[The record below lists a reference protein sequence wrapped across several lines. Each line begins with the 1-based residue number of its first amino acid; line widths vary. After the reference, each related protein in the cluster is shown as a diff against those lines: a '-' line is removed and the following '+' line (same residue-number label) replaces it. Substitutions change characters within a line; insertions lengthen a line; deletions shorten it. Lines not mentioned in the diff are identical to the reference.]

1 MTKPRRVSLAVLLL
15 AMALPAAGASLAGDR
30 LAPYDT
36 GVQFAHL
43 HSDIVPDPDVRFGR
57 LPNGLT
63 YVIKH
68 NAVPAGGATV
78 QMRIASGYLM
88 EAEDERGLSF
98 LLSRLA
104 FDGDK
109 NLKGQTLDDYLK
121 AHDLQMSMTN
131 GVTVNPDT
139 TKYQMDLRGAAAT
152 DIDTGLFALREI
164 ADGLTL
170 PGDAVK
176 QEAAT
181 AAQRYAMSE
190 GNVAYQAWTA
200 SNAKLY
206 AGQAY
211 ANREL
216 LGLPDVL
223 LYSPPE
229 KLAAFYAAHYRPE
242 LTTIILAGDFDP
254 DMAEKRIKAAFGSWK
269 PTVKS
274 PPPAADFGV
283 YQPKGPSVQ
292 SLTQPGLPE
301 GALISWLAPFDD
313 SYQTNAQVLD
323 QTLNQ
328 VAILILNAR
337 LARAA
342 SDPTSPLTMAEL
354 SRASTPKTAEQM
366 TLFVRAKPGQEEAAI
381 KLALTYV
388 EQLKAHGVS
397 QDEIDDA
404 CNQMSQTIGAYRD
417 RSAKQD
423 DSDLAQFLSINL
435 DNNAVIN
442 SAEQDVDHLEANKP
456 FLTREAVAGA
466 IKRLWSWDGP
476 AFQLLGGAYGKLNS
490 DAILADYRAVAAA
503 TPPKPEE
510 VSHAAWAFDNF
521 GPPAQPVKTETV
533 GDTGIT
539 HLTYANGLNVY
550 IERRT
555 DTQNAIAVRL
565 DIAGGVQKFPLQNP
579 PPLFITTVPG
589 FLEGSIG
596 PMIHDDV
603 VRVMKNKMLSMNFSI
618 DESATVLQGST
629 NRDGLETQ
637 IQLMM
642 AYATNYHLTQGEFE
656 RATAGFD
663 DYYTRVGGTA
673 EGVMSG
679 LATRTLRSNDPRFGP
694 PGQEQAARL
703 TLADAQG
710 VFDTA
715 LAPAP
720 MTVTIV
726 GDVDPAAAQAIVD
739 KTFGTLK
746 PLPAKANLPAG
757 ADHIAFPGK
766 AMDKT
771 LYFQAKGEQAIGL
784 LTWPAFD
791 YLSDLKRS
799 EAFKLMTRVLN
810 QRFYNLHAKDYGMSD
825 PTFFSNYFSIGF
837 KGYGYLSAM
846 TYVPAHADDT
856 PVVNAVRDAFADM
869 IAHPITQAELDKAR
883 TWASHQQQNTAQ
895 DNAYWAEVI
904 ASGATPADIAMLQHY
919 DATLTAVDLKQVQD
933 LANTYL
939 KMDKTVH
946 LNIEPLPLDR
956 ANAS

>member
-1 MTKPRRVSLAVLLL
+1 MTQLRHVSLAVLLL
-15 AMALPAAGASLAGDR
+15 AMAGPVHAADK

-43 HSDIVPDPDVRFGR
+43 HSDITPDPDIRFGR

-78 QMRIASGYLM
+78 QMRLATGYLM

-98 LLSRLA
+98 LVSRLA

-109 NLKGQTLDDYLK
+109 NLKGQTLTDYLK
-121 AHDLQMSMTN
+121 VHDLQMSMSN
-131 GVTVNPDT
+131 GVSVNPDT
-139 TKYQMDLRGAAAT
+139 TKYQMDLNGAGAA
-152 DIDTGLFALREI
+152 DLDTGLIALREI

-170 PGDAVK
+170 PPDAIK
-176 QEAAT
+176 QEAAM

-190 GNVAYQAWTA
+190 GNIAYQAWKA

-206 AGQAY
+206 AGQVY

-216 LGLPDVL
+216 LGLPDVV

-229 KLAAFYAAHYRPE
+229 KLTAFYAAHYRPD
-242 LTTIILAGDFDP
+242 LTTIVLAGDFDP
-254 DMAEKRIKAAFGSWK
+254 DMAEKRIKAAFGDWK
-269 PTVKS
+269 AKDKS

-283 YQPKGPSVQ
+283 YKAKGPSVQ
-292 SLTQPGLPE
+292 TLTQPGLPE
-301 GALISWLAPFDD
+301 GALISWLAPFD
-313 SYQTNAQVLD
+313 SAYQTNSQVLD
-323 QTLNQ
+323 QTLNEL
-328 VAILILNAR
+328 AILILNAR

-342 SDPTSPLTMAEL
+342 SDPASPLTQAEV
-354 SRASTPKTAEQM
+354 SRDSTPQTAEQM
-366 TLFVRAKPGQEEAAI
+366 TLFVKAKAGQEEAAI

-388 EQLKAHGVS
+388 EQLKTYGVS

-404 CNQMSQTIGAYRD
+404 YNQFAQTLGAYRD

-423 DSDLAQFLSINL
+423 DSALTQFLSINL

-442 SAEQDVDHLEANKP
+442 SPEQDIARLAANKP
-456 FLTREAVAGA
+456 DLTREAVAGA

-476 AFQLLGGAYGKLNS
+476 AFQLLGGAYGNLSS
-490 DAILADYRAVAAA
+490 DAILADYRTIAA
-503 TPPKPEE
+503 TTPPQPEA
-510 VSHAAWAFDNF
+510 VTHAAWAFGDF
-521 GPPAQPVKTETV
+521 GPAVQPVKTEAV

-550 IERRT
+550 IDPRP
-555 DTQNAIAVRL
+555 DTQNAVQVRL
-565 DIAGGVQKFPLQNP
+565 DIAGGMQKFPVSNP
-579 PPLFITTVPG
+579 PPVFVTTVPA

-603 VRVMKNKMLSMNFSI
+603 TRIMKSKRLAMDFEIAEDS
-618 DESATVLQGST
+618 TVLNGST
-629 NRDGLETQ
+629 NRDGLEAQ
-637 IQLMM
+637 LQLML
-642 AYATNYHLTQGEFE
+642 AYSTSYHLTQAEFD
-656 RATAGFD
+656 RATTGFS

-673 EGVMSG
+673 EGVMAG

-694 PGQEQAARL
+694 PSQEQTAGL
-703 TLADAQG
+703 TLAQAQG

-715 LAPAP
+715 LAQAP
-720 MTVTIV
+720 TTLTIV
-726 GDVDPAAAQAIVD
+726 GDVDPATAQALVD
-739 KTFGTLK
+739 KTFATMK
-746 PLPAKANLPAG
+746 SLPAKPTVPAG
-757 ADHIAFPGK
+757 ADHIAFPDK
-766 AMDKT
+766 AMTKT
-771 LYFQAKGEQAIGL
+771 LYYQAKGEQAIGL

-791 YLSDLKRS
+791 YFSDIKRA

-810 QRFYNLHAKDYGMSD
+810 QRFFDQHAKDYGMSD
-825 PTFFSNYFSIGF
+825 PTFFSYYLSSGF

-856 PVVNAVRDAFADM
+856 PVVSAVRDAFADM
-869 IAHPITQAELDKAR
+869 TAHPITQAELDKAK
-883 TWASHQQQNTAQ
+883 TWAGRQQQDYAPN
-895 DNAYWAEVI
+895 NAYWAELI
-904 ASGATPADIAMLQHY
+904 AGTPRAADINLLQHY
-919 DATLTAVDLKQVQD
+919 DTTLSTIDLKQVQD

-946 LNIEPLPLDR
+946 LDIEPLSLG
-956 ANAS
+956 AAAAS